1 MNKKLAIFNLKM
13 NAPILADWEKV
24 GKSKSEIVVC
34 PPFVY
39 IERLKNLKI
48 KTLKLGAQDIFWE
61 NQGAYTGEISSEM
74 LKNLGVEYVIV
85 GHSERRK
92 YLDEMD
98 GMINKKVLA
107 GLRAGLKVILCVGEN
122 LIIHKRGI
130 RAVKDFIKRQLQK
143 DLKSS
148 KFLILNSKLRNHLM
162 IAYEPVWAIGAGK
175 ACKPENALEII
186 KFIKEKLDTKYKIQ
200 NTKVIYGGSVDG
212 KNVADFV
219 KYRDVDGVLVGS
231 ASLKLKE
238 VVEIIKKVS

>member
-1 MNKKLAIFNLKM
+1 MNKKFVIFNLKM
-13 NAPILADWEKV
+13 NAPVLADWEKV
-24 GKSKSEIVVC
+24 GKSKSEVVVC

-48 KTLKLGAQDIFWE
+48 KTLKLGAQDVFWE
-61 NQGAYTGEISSEM
+61 NRGAYTGEISPEM

-92 YLDEMD
+92 YLGETD

-107 GLRAGLKVILCVGEN
+107 ALKAGLKVVLCVGEN
-122 LIIHKRGI
+122 LIIRKRGI
-130 RAVKDFIKRQLQK
+130 KAAKDFVKNQLQK
-143 DLKSS
+143 DLKNLVPSS
-148 KFLILNSKLRNHLM
+148 KFQVPNLI
-162 IAYEPVWAIGAGK
+162 IAYEPIWAIGAGK

-200 NTKVIYGGSVDG
+200 NTKVIYGGSVNG

-219 KYRDVDGVLVGS
+219 KYRDVDGVLVGN

-238 VVEIIKKVS
+238 VVEIIKKVG

>member
-24 GKSKSEIVVC
+24 GKSKSEVVVC

-48 KTLKLGAQDIFWE
+48 KTLKLGAQDVFWE
-61 NQGAYTGEISSEM
+61 NRGAYTGEISPEM

-92 YLDEMD
+92 YLGETD

-107 GLRAGLKVILCVGEN
+107 ALKAGLKVVLCVGEN
-122 LIIHKRGI
+122 LIIRKRGI
-130 RAVKDFIKRQLQK
+130 KAAKDFVKNQLQK
-143 DLKSS
+143 DLKNLVPSS
-148 KFLILNSKLRNHLM
+148 KFQVPNLI
-162 IAYEPVWAIGAGK
+162 IAYEPIWAIGAGK

-200 NTKVIYGGSVDG
+200 NTKVMYGGSVNG

-219 KYRDVDGVLVGS
+219 KYRDVDGVLVGN

-238 VVEIIKKVS
+238 VVEIIKKVG

>member
-1 MNKKLAIFNLKM
+1 M

-143 DLKSS
+143 DLARVSS
-148 KFLILNSKLRNHLM
+148 IKYQVSRNLIV
-162 IAYEPVWAIGAGK
+162 AYEPIWAIGAGK

-238 VVEIIKKVS
+238 VVEIIKKVG